1 MKSTLIALFAAVALT
16 LSLAA
21 AAVQATESPAASS
34 VAGMLQKKH
43 DAQVRAQLVTESRW
57 EEIRQLDAV
66 TAQRAG
72 TQRAAVYDRA
82 NKQLAHATGA
92 DAPPIDARALE
103 CESDLKP
110 IR

>member
-1 MKSTLIALFAAVALT
+1 MKSTFAALFAAVA

-43 DAQVRAQLVTESRW
+43 DTQLRAQLVTESRW
-57 EEIRQLDAV
+57 EEIRLLDV
-66 TAQRAG
+66 QTAQRAE
-72 TQRAAVYDRA
+72 TQRGAVYDRA
-82 NKQLAHATGA
+82 NKQLAHAAGT
-92 DAPPIDARALE
+92 DATPLDTRALE
-103 CESDLKP
+103 CEADRKP